1 MKKNIS
7 KGLLILILLQCFIG
21 FAQEQIVTGK
31 IIVED
36 NMPLPGASVLEKGTS
51 NGVISDIDG
60 NYTIQLKNANA
71 ILVFSYVGYETVEQ
85 TTLGKNLINVNMKVD
100 SEALDEVVIT
110 SGIRASH
117 RSAIVAKRDAAIVI
131 EAITPEDL
139 GNFSDSNVVDAL
151 QRIAGVQVE
160 RNVDDVAGDRI
171 SIRGIGPQF
180 VSVTMNGR
188 SPISAGNEGKSD
200 YRKFNLNV
208 IPSEVIS
215 GARIKKTTQAK
226 EVTTNIGGTVDFLT
240 IKPLEAK
247 YKKKNYIASVNV
259 RSQLNSEFN
268 DIDPF
273 DFSGRFSGVFTTK
286 INEKLGVAISAIYAN
301 EDRIKD
307 ETGYRGLNLR
317 NFSVDT
323 NGNGTFDD
331 GEDTLY
337 ENILTP
343 NAINNVLT
351 RSNEK
356 RLTGSAAIQWRPSE
370 IVDFVLDY
378 TRTNVDSRSNRQ
390 QLQIGGFASG
400 GANNGL
406 VGGSHLFNPEDLII
420 EEGNL
425 LYISPS
431 SNDKTR
437 TNINKKLQVFD
448 NFTTNNI
455 LGLRTTITPSE
466 KLSVIIDGSYSDLDF
481 KQTLTQVTGRTDGR
495 RGDAATGYD
504 QTELSIDT
512 RGGIPSFE
520 LPLDAFDPQS
530 YSLNQVANRL
540 INTKGYNYATTIDVA
555 YDLNEVTTVTFGAR
569 YAKTDFEA
577 RQTESDRTSDEQ
589 FTYGDITDDQ
599 NTAFQNLLGETTGS
613 GFNGGNVGG
622 LENGWLN
629 IPGEAVLDFFP
640 GFASL
645 DGGSVFD
652 FDVALEDVV
661 SDDGNLM
668 FDPSRSYGAEET
680 STDFYTQLDWKT
692 EIFQIPVALNFGVRA
707 VRTENKSEG
716 FSSAQFIDLDDNDR
730 IDRDLTQSA
739 IYHEVES
746 SRWDV
751 LPSFNSNFTLRK
763 KLKLRL
769 NVSRGV
775 SRPKYRDLIPNN
787 TVTFVTNVPAGT
799 DLATDPTVRGRITSG
814 NPDLKPYTAWMYDAT
829 VEGYTKGGGAFVFSV
844 FYKDISNYIARSL
857 VEGQAYPG
865 EEVLGITLPADNQGL
880 LFDITKPI
888 NLANANLFGIEIGI
902 TQPFTFLPGFA
913 KGFGIKANYSFVESS
928 FDTRG
933 DIGDAINGFPGTS
946 KHSANGTF
954 YYEQKA
960 FSLRFT
966 AAYRGDYLSNLG
978 GLGGTRA
985 DQGHFTEGTT
995 VLGFTGR
1002 YNMFNRKL
1010 QLTAGVNNI
1019 TGEDVRRYQGG
1030 DKQSFSA
1037 YYNRLP
1043 IWKFGLRYKF

>member
-1 MKKNIS
+1 MKKILTIITIVLMSSFTFSQERVIS
-7 KGLLILILLQCFIG
+7 GK
-21 FAQEQIVTGK
+21 VTDENNVTLPGVS
-31 IIVED
+31 IIVK
-36 NMPLPGASVLEKGTS
+36 GANSGTS
-51 NGVISDIDG
+51 SDMDG
-60 NYTIQLKNANA
+60 EYTIRLKNNDAV
-71 ILVFSYVGYETVEQ
+71 LVFSYLGYKTVESQ
-85 TTLGKNLINVNMKVD
+85 TKGKGVINVQMKED
-100 SEALDEVVIT
+100 AESLDEVVIT
-110 SGIRASH
+110 TGIRASQ
-117 RSAIVAKRDAAIVI
+117 RSAIEAKRDATLVI
-131 EAITPEDL
+131 EAITPEDI
-139 GNFSDSNVVDAL
+139 GNFSDSNVADAL
-151 QRIAGVQVE
+151 QRIAGVQIE
-160 RNVDDVAGDRI
+160 RNVDDVAGDRV

-208 IPSEVIS
+208 IPSEIIS

-226 EVTTNIGGTVDFLT
+226 ETTTNIGGTVDFLT
-240 IKPLEAK
+240 IKPLEMR
-247 YKKKNYIASVNV
+247 YKGGKDYVASVNV

-273 DFSGRFSGVFTTK
+273 DFSGRFSGVYATK
-286 INEKLGVAISAIYAN
+286 INEKLGFAISAIYAD

-307 ETGYRGLNLR
+307 ETRFTGLNSR
-317 NFSVDT
+317 NFNVDT
-323 NGNGTFDD
+323 NGNGTFDA
-331 GEDTLY
+331 GGDTTY

-356 RLTGSAAIQWRPSE
+356 RLTGSAAIQWRPTE
-370 IVDFVLDY
+370 TVDFVLDY
-378 TRTNVDSRSNRQ
+378 TRTNVDSRSKRQ
-390 QLQIGGFASG
+390 QLQLGGFASG

-406 VGGSHLFNPEDLII
+406 VGGNHLFAPEDLII
-420 EEGNL
+420 EGGNL
-425 LYISPS
+425 LFISPS
-431 SNDKTR
+431 SNDVTR
-437 TNINKKLQVFD
+437 TNINKKLQLYD
-448 NFTTNNI
+448 NYTTNNI

-466 KLSVIIDGSYSDLDF
+466 KLSIIVDGSYSDLDF
-481 KQTLTQVTGRTDGR
+481 KQTLTQVTGRIDGK
-495 RGDAATGYD
+495 RGNATTGYD
-504 QTELSIDT
+504 QTEFSIDT

-520 LPLDAFDPQS
+520 LPRDFLDSQS

-540 INTKGYNYATTIDVA
+540 INTKGYNYATTIDIA
-555 YDLNEVTTVTFGAR
+555 YDLSEVATITFGGR
-569 YAKTDFEA
+569 HAKTDFEA
-577 RQTESDRTSDEQ
+577 RQTESDRTSDPQ
-589 FTYGDITDDQ
+589 FTYGAITDAQ
-599 NTAFQNLLGETTGS
+599 NTAFQNLLTNTAGA
-613 GFNGGNVGG
+613 GFNGGNFGG
-622 LENGWLN
+622 LENGWLYV
-629 IPGEAVLDFFP
+629 PGEEVLDFFP

-692 EIFQIPVALNFGVRA
+692 AIFQIPVDLNFGIRA
-707 VRTENKSEG
+707 IRTENKSEG
-716 FSSAQFIDLDDNDR
+716 FSALRVDDADVDTNDP
-730 IDRDLTQSA
+730 DTDSSFLQAA
-739 IYHEVES
+739 IYHEVAS

-763 KLKLRL
+763 NLKLRL
-769 NVSRGV
+769 NVSRGA

-787 TVTFVTNVPAGT
+787 TIRYTVDLPAGT
-799 DLATDPTVRGRITSG
+799 DLASPEARGRIVSG

-829 VEGYTKGGGAFVFSV
+829 VEGYTKGGGAFVFSA
-844 FYKDISNYIARSL
+844 FYKDISNYIARSVL
-857 VEGQAYPG
+857 VAQEFPG
-865 EEVLGITLPADNQGL
+865 EEILGIALPSGSENL
-880 LFDITKPI
+880 LFDITKPV
-888 NLANANLFGIEIGI
+888 NLADAQLYGIEVGI

-913 KGFGIKANYSFVESS
+913 KGFGIKANYSFVESN
-928 FDTRG
+928 FDG
-933 DIGDAINGFPGTS
+933 DGIIGDAINGFPGTS

-985 DQGHFTEGTT
+985 DQGHYTEGTT

-1002 YNMFNRKL
+1002 YNMLKKKL
-1010 QLTAGVNNI
+1010 QISAGVNNF
-1019 TGEDVRRYQGG
+1019 TGEDVRRYQGD